1 MMQRKGFSSFLP
13 LILIVASGI
22 GGSCTAGKED
32 KSKHD
37 SDSVRLA
44 IMQADSLDSIRA
56 AFLADSLARADS
68 IARADSLREDSIRRI
83 GENMGVIRKLYM
95 EYVLVE
101 QGGVDSYVK
110 EHIAP
115 EVMER
120 MRRSHTENIGGSGYD
135 FSIFRTGAT
144 DEPRGGSSVGEIQVL
159 KKNWYHVSYIDRG
172 YPGAAKVQIDTLGRI
187 VDVR

>member
-1 MMQRKGFSSFLP
+1 MA
-13 LILIVASGI
+13 ASAII
-22 GGSCTAGKED
+22 GGCTSGSD
-32 KSKHD
+32 SKRKAD

-56 AFLADSLARADS
+56 ASLADS
-68 IARADSLREDSIRRI
+68 IARADSIAIADSLRADSIRRI
-83 GENMGVIRKLYM
+83 GENLSVIRKLYM

-101 QGGVDSYVK
+101 RAGVDSYIK
-110 EHIAP
+110 EHISAN
-115 EVMER
+115 VLER
-120 MRRSHTENIGGSGYD
+120 MRRSHAENIGGSGYD

-144 DEPRGGSSVGEIQVL
+144 DEPRGGSSVGDIQVL

-172 YPGAAKVQIDTLGRI
+172 YPGAAKLQLDTLGRI